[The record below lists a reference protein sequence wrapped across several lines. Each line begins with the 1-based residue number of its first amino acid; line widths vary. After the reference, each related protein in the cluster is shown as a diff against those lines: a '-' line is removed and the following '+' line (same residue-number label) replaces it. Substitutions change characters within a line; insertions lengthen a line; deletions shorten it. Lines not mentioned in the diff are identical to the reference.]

1 MLWMENRACEQCN
14 NQAHA
19 LRAPCPGSIT
29 HPAPRYSEETSSS
42 SRSALIPGAVTHREK
57 TWVVCKST
65 FLCSVIPLCPQKANI
80 PWIFIEERVFFCSAP
95 VPVSAVP
102 QGDGSTG
109 GEEPREGQ
117 VEQGMP
123 PCLRINGAEEQCDAG
138 MASLRVTIGL
148 FPASAPICGF
158 PCPTEDVLGALDLWV
173 PARHQMGLSF
183 DDNPSAAPWRRAI

>member
-1 MLWMENRACEQCN
+1 MRAVQQPSTCTESPVPRLHHPPSSQILRGNLLQLQVRSDTRCAILYREN
-14 NQAHA
+14 
-19 LRAPCPGSIT
+19 
-29 HPAPRYSEETSSS
+29 
-42 SRSALIPGAVTHREK
+42 
-57 TWVVCKST
+57 TWLVCKST
-65 FLCSVIPLCPQKANI
+65 FLHSVIPLCPQKANI

-109 GEEPREGQ
+109 GEELREGQ

-123 PCLRINGAEEQCDAG
+123 PCLRINGTEEQCDAG
-138 MASLRVTIGL
+138 MASLRVTVGL